1 MDHLPTTSKCHKCG
15 ETKDISCFSIRGEGK
30 KKNRINIYCKSCIN
44 EDRRVLNRLKKT
56 APPVPEV
63 CDCCGEKPKG
73 RLKKTLCLD
82 HCHETNTFR
91 GWLCDN
97 CNVSISRA
105 GDTLEGV
112 TKIYQYML
120 KQSNNGQS

>member
-1 MDHLPTTSKCHKCG
+1 MTHSHLPAESTCRKCG
-15 ETKDISCFSIRGEGK
+15 QTKTIDNFSIRGEGK
-30 KKNRINIYCKSCIN
+30 IKNRINIDCKQCIN
-44 EDRRVLNRLKKT
+44 EERRILNDIRKN
-56 APPVPEV
+56 APEMPEV
-63 CDCCGEKPKG
+63 CDCCGQKPTG

-82 HCHETNTFR
+82 HCHETGTFR

-112 TKIYQYML
+112 KRIYEYMIRVS
-120 KQSNNGQS
+120 Q